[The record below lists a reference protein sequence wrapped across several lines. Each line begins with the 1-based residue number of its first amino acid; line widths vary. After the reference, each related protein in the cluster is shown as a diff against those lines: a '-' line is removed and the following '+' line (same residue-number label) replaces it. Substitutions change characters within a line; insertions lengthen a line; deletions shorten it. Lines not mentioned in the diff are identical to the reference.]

1 MSITSDAVL
10 NINLSL
16 LERSQVLAIGIFDRH
31 HPVLFESLSDPV
43 NIARLLYADK
53 VISQQLLSNVEA
65 DDLSLASQR
74 QVLLNA
80 IREAVKTNHVHL
92 QTFAIVLGKFK
103 HNAKLGD
110 DILKDYGK

>member
-1 MSITSDAVL
+1 MS
-10 NINLSL
+10 NIRCSKCVEYFSL
-16 LERSQVLAIGIFDRH
+16 LEHSQVLAIGIFDRH

-43 NIARLLYADK
+43 NVAWLLYADA
-53 VISQQLLSNVEA
+53 VISQQLLSSVEA
-65 DDLSLASQR
+65 NDLSLAGQR

-80 IREAVKTNHVHL
+80 IREAVKANHVHL